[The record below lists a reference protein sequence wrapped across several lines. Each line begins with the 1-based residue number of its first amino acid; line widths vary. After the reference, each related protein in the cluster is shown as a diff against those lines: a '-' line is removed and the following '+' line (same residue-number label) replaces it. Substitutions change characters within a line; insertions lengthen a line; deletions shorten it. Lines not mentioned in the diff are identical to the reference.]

1 MNKIVPIIL
10 LSILIFSCSSSKIPF
25 GMWKT
30 ISKFNNELNDTIKYD
45 FKIAPEQVATFKYN
59 WAFDLHTPNWHNI
72 KGQKGLLKLYFKLN
86 GVSSS
91 YHMSE
96 IIRLTYHRYLNNEPI
111 NFREQTKYLKKF
123 ERLLKKNTDS
133 AYAWDDQNKPIEK
146 YREQENEYF
155 SLYTS
160 GRLVMGMTSASKRYS
175 KSSSAS
181 TDVEYLGRVINL
193 EERDLFVEIIK
204 VKKPKDGFKL
214 NQKVGD
220 TIQESPY
227 SVVLIPSE

>member
-1 MNKIVPIIL
+1 
-10 LSILIFSCSSSKIPF
+10 
-25 GMWKT
+25 
-30 ISKFNNELNDTIKYD
+30 
-45 FKIAPEQVATFKYN
+45 
-59 WAFDLHTPNWHNI
+59 
-72 KGQKGLLKLYFKLN
+72 
-86 GVSSS
+86 
-91 YHMSE
+91 
-96 IIRLTYHRYLNNEPI
+96 
-111 NFREQTKYLKKF
+111 
-123 ERLLKKNTDS
+123 
-133 AYAWDDQNKPIEK
+133 
-146 YREQENEYF
+146 
-155 SLYTS
+155 
-160 GRLVMGMTSASKRYS
+160 MTSASKRYS

>member
-1 MNKIVPIIL
+1 MR
-10 LSILIFSCSSSKIPF
+10 
-25 GMWKT
+25 KT
-30 ISKFNNELNDTIKYD
+30 ISELDNELNDTVKYD
-45 FKIAPEQVATFKYN
+45 FKIAPEQVATYKYD
-59 WAFDLHTPNWHNI
+59 WSFGLHTPNWHNI

-96 IIRLTYHRYLNNEPI
+96 IIRTSYHRYLNNEPI
-111 NFREQTKYLKKF
+111 NFREQTKYFKKF
-123 ERLLKKNTDS
+123 ERLFNKDTDS
-133 AYAWDDQNKPIEK
+133 AYVWDERNKPIK
-146 YREQENEYF
+146 IYREKENEYF
-155 SLYTS
+155 NLYID
-160 GRLVMGMTSASKRYS
+160 GRLVMGTTSASKRYS

-214 NQKVGD
+214 NQKIGD